1 MIVVVVVINI
11 VIETSPQKR
20 AENGKIAGS
29 ERSRPLNRR
38 LADRSETRRPL
49 AIERRVRVDS
59 STPAQPAGPTRWVGV
74 KAGRWR
80 MVDGDLRMAMMS
92 EE

>member
-20 AENGKIAGS
+20 AENGKLAGS

-49 AIERRVRVDS
+49 AIERRLEHA
-59 STPAQPAGPTRWVGV
+59 STACWTDKVGGV
-74 KAGRWR
+74 
-80 MVDGDLRMAMMS
+80 
-92 EE
+92 